1 MKETDSETAK
11 NQAVL
16 QSLSTTYSWLC
27 KVNTD
32 TKRRERKV
40 RDKGKAYPEK
50 KFQKEK
56 KNLCGQLDAT
66 AERKAGHT
74 QTGMHAGML
83 LLVPSGPGGIA

>member
-50 KFQKEK
+50 KVPKRK
-56 KNLCGQLDAT
+56 KKISVVNSMLQQRGKQDTYRQACVQECCFWSHLGQEA
-66 AERKAGHT
+66 
-74 QTGMHAGML
+74 
-83 LLVPSGPGGIA
+83 